1 MYRYKIRPSTP
12 LHRLDTREMPNE
24 QLISFGNLTEL
35 KSLLNRFMYKRMKRL
50 SILQI
55 SYSQFMLRFKPLFTE
70 DIETY
75 CG

>member
-12 LHRLDTREMPNE
+12 FHRLDTREKPNE

-55 SYSQFMLRFKPLFTE
+55 SYSQFMLRFKPPFTE